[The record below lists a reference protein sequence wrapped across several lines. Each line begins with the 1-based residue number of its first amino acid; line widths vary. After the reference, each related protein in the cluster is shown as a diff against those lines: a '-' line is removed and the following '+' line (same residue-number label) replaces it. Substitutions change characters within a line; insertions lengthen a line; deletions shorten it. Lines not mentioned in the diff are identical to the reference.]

1 MPRLKVILLSLATLC
16 APVALAQTANPAVPG
31 TINYVEGSASINGRT
46 LNQQSVGYAQ
56 LQPDQVLQ
64 TANGRAELLL
74 APGVFLRVGENS
86 AVRMVS
92 PNLLNTAAGLNHRPS
107 QCPPRRLVRLHFVD
121 CRQPGHYTGFG
132 VTSGW
137 AVPSF
142 RQPSDCLDEW
152 TSGYARHRRRSDICK
167 RCLA

>member
-92 PNLLNTAAGLNHRPS
+92 PNLLNTQIALDQAAPTSKWMRSTRTTIYKCRKG
-107 QCPPRRLVRLHFVD
+107 VRTPA
-121 CRQPGHYTGFG
+121 C
-132 VTSGW
+132 
-137 AVPSF
+137 
-142 RQPSDCLDEW
+142 
-152 TSGYARHRRRSDICK
+152 
-167 RCLA
+167 